1 MKFRVLLADDHAM
14 FRQAL
19 RMALETASDVEVVGE
34 AANGADVLRLF
45 GESRPD
51 VVCMDISMP
60 GLNGVE
66 ATRQLLALYPEV
78 KVIGLSCYTEP
89 YRVAEMFD
97 AGALGYVV
105 KMSAGADLLPAI
117 RRVSQNQPYLSA
129 ELGIQDIADL
139 AAHARPDHLPLK
151 QSKK

>member
-19 RMALETASDVEVVGE
+19 RMTLEMASDVEVVAE
-34 AANGADVLRLF
+34 ATNGAGVLRLV

-51 VVCMDISMP
+51 VVCMDVNMP

-78 KVIGLSCYTEP
+78 KVVGLSCHIDP
-89 YRVAEMFD
+89 CLVAEMIN

-117 RRVSQNQPYLSA
+117 HRVSQNQTYLSA
-129 ELGIQDIADL
+129 ELGIQDLADL
-139 AAHARPDHLPLK
+139 AARAAPGHVPLK
-151 QSKK
+151 

>member
-19 RMALETASDVEVVGE
+19 RMALEMASDVDVVAE
-34 AANGADVLRLF
+34 AANGADVLRLV
-45 GESRPD
+45 GERRPD
-51 VVCMDISMP
+51 VVCMDVNMP

-78 KVIGLSCYTEP
+78 KVVGLSCHVELD
-89 YRVAEMFD
+89 RVAEMFN

-117 RRVSQNQPYLSA
+117 RRVSQNQTYLSA
-129 ELGIQDIADL
+129 ELGIQDVADL
-139 AAHARPDHLPLK
+139 AARAAPGHVPLK
-151 QSKK
+151 